1 MIDGYTFDSKAEA
14 RRYQELKLIDPH
26 SLIVH
31 PRFLILINR
40 VTVCTVVLDFQYW
53 PKRAN
58 CQPIYEDVKGKD
70 TALSRLKRKMV
81 EAAYGI
87 KVQVIR

>member
-1 MIDGYTFDSKAEA
+1 MTIDGYTFDSKAEA

-40 VTVCTVVLDFQYW
+40 VTVCTVVLRILHYW
-53 PKRAN
+53 PQA
-58 CQPIYEDVKGKD
+58 G
-70 TALSRLKRKMV
+70 
-81 EAAYGI
+81 
-87 KVQVIR
+87 